1 MNEDKI
7 GVGDEVLCIDASL
20 KPGQGISIFPVWI
33 KESEKYIVREVM
45 TNDDIVVG
53 ITLEGR
59 RNPPVYIP
67 LLKRMQEP
75 AYAMWRFRK
84 TKSAYMIEEEKE
96 TEGVGVEIKLEEI

>member
-1 MNEDKI
+1 MMDEDKI

-20 KPGQGISIFPVWI
+20 KPGQGISMFPVWI

-84 TKSAYMIEEEKE
+84 TKSAYMIQEEKE
-96 TEGVGVEIKLEEI
+96 TEGVEINII